1 LPYDVFICHS
11 TKDKLIADAA
21 CAALEARRISC
32 WIAPR
37 DILPSVEWGEA
48 IVNAILECKV
58 VVLIFSLNANE
69 SADVRREINLSIGE
83 QKVLVP
89 FRIEDVQPTGSI
101 KYAVSNRH
109 WLDAI
114 NPPMERRLVELSEK
128 ISLLLNRQPQTDELW
143 KTPPP
148 PDEGEAELFQPGDD
162 IERQSRA
169 NDERIAREAEEA
181 RLKELAE
188 RQRIEEA
195 QQQAREAERRRIEEA
210 QQQAREEERRRLEE
224 AQQRALEEERRKFE
238 EEQRE
243 AREAEA
249 RARQRTAELA
259 EQEQAAQR
267 AREVELKAQRDKE
280 VHHTNDAAVRKMP
293 REQGQIKS
301 GMVLSILVTLFC
313 CLPIGIFSI
322 MKSNKINEL
331 LAKGDYD
338 GARKAAHENKVL
350 HIWAIIVGIIVII
363 IALMSGQH

>member
-48 IVNAILECKV
+48 IVNAIVECKV
-58 VVLIFSLNANE
+58 IVLIFSLNANE

-128 ISLLLNRQPQTDELW
+128 ISLLLNRPAQTEELW
-143 KTPPP
+143 KS
-148 PDEGEAELFQPGDD
+148 EAPSDAQRPEQVQNSED
-162 IERQSRA
+162 IERETRQNA
-169 NDERIAREAEEA
+169 EYLAREAEEA
-181 RLKELAE
+181 RLREL
-188 RQRIEEA
+188 
-195 QQQAREAERRRIEEA
+195 AERRRIEEA

-224 AQQRALEEERRKFE
+224 AQQQAREEERRRFE

-249 RARQRTAELA
+249 RARQRNAELA
-259 EQEQAAQR
+259 EQEQAARR
-267 AREVELKAQRDKE
+267 AREIELKALKDEEVRLAKE
-280 VHHTNDAAVRKMP
+280 VADRKTP
-293 REQGQIKS
+293 GEHGQIKS
-301 GMVLSILVTLFC
+301 GMVTSILVTLFC
-313 CLPIGIFSI
+313 CLPIGVFSI

-350 HIWAIIVGIIVII
+350 HVWAVVLGIVFIIFYL
-363 IALMSGQH
+363 IAGQH

>member
-1 LPYDVFICHS
+1 MPYDVFICHS

-148 PDEGEAELFQPGDD
+148 SDEGESELFQTGEDT
-162 IERQSRA
+162 ERQSRE

-181 RLKELAE
+181 RQRELAE
-188 RQRIEEA
+188 RRMIEEA
-195 QQQAREAERRRIEEA
+195 QRQAREEERQRLEEA
-210 QQQAREEERRRLEE
+210 QQQAREEERR
-224 AQQRALEEERRKFE
+224 KWE

-249 RARQRTAELA
+249 RARRRTAEQA
-259 EQEQAAQR
+259 EQEQAARR
-267 AREVELKAQRDKE
+267 AREIELKAQRDEEIRLAKE
-280 VHHTNDAAVRKMP
+280 AADRKMQEG
-293 REQGQIKS
+293 RGQIKS
-301 GMVLSILVTLFC
+301 GMVTSILVTLFC
-313 CLPIGIFSI
+313 CLPLGIFSI

-350 HIWAIIVGIIVII
+350 HIWAVVLGIVFIIFYL
-363 IALMSGQH
+363 IAGQH

>member
-11 TKDKLIADAA
+11 TKDKPIADAA

-48 IVNAILECKV
+48 IVNAIIECKV

-128 ISLLLNRQPQTDELW
+128 ISLLLNRPAQVEELW
-143 KTPPP
+143 KSGTPTDAQGP
-148 PDEGEAELFQPGDD
+148 EQVENSED
-162 IERQSRA
+162 IERETRQNA
-169 NDERIAREAEEA
+169 EHLAREAEEA
-181 RLKELAE
+181 RLREL
-188 RQRIEEA
+188 
-195 QQQAREAERRRIEEA
+195 AERRRIEEA
-210 QQQAREEERRRLEE
+210 QREAREEERRRLEE
-224 AQQRALEEERRKFE
+224 AQEQAREEERRRFE

-249 RARQRTAELA
+249 RARQRAAQLA
-259 EQEQAAQR
+259 EQEQVARR
-267 AREVELKAQRDKE
+267 AREIELKTQRDEEIRLAKE
-280 VHHTNDAAVRKMP
+280 AADRKMLGE
-293 REQGQIKS
+293 RGEIKS
-301 GMVLSILVTLFC
+301 GMVTSILVTLFC

-338 GARKAAHENKVL
+338 GARRAAHENKVL
-350 HIWAIIVGIIVII
+350 HIWAVVVGIVVFII
-363 IALMSGQH
+363 YLAGQH